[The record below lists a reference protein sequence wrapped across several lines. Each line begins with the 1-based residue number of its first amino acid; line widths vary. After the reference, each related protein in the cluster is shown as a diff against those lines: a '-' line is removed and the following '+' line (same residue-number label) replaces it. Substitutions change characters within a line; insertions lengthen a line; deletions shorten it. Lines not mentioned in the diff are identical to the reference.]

1 MASSKPP
8 LALQASLSL
17 ASGDGLLA
25 GEKRMALLEAIAG
38 TGSITQAAKAIGLS
52 YKAAWD
58 AVEAM
63 NNLADEPLVA
73 RMAGGSG
80 GGGTALTARGAA
92 LVASY
97 RVAAEQHA
105 RFVDALNQSLGQARS
120 DLSLLQRLTMKTSAR
135 NQLWGR
141 VVAITRGAV
150 NDEITLQLRGG
161 DRIVAI
167 ITQASTEAMGLAVG
181 TEAAALIK
189 ASWVMLAVI
198 DESQPRLRISARN
211 QLRGRVVALQAGAVN
226 TDVTVELAGGN
237 TLSAV
242 ITQSSAEALALTPGD
257 DVVAL
262 IKASSVI
269 LSVAS

>member
-1 MASSKPP
+1 
-8 LALQASLSL
+8 
-17 ASGDGLLA
+17 
-25 GEKRMALLEAIAG
+25 
-38 TGSITQAAKAIGLS
+38 
-52 YKAAWD
+52 
-58 AVEAM
+58 
-63 NNLADEPLVA
+63 
-73 RMAGGSG
+73 
-80 GGGTALTARGAA
+80 
-92 LVASY
+92 
-97 RVAAEQHA
+97 
-105 RFVDALNQSLGQARS
+105 
-120 DLSLLQRLTMKTSAR
+120 MKTSAR

-181 TEAAALIK
+181 TDAAALIK
-189 ASWVMLAVI
+189 ASWVMLAVV
-198 DESQPRLRISARN
+198 DASQPHLRISARN

-226 TDVTVELAGGN
+226 TDVTIELAGGN

-262 IKASSVI
+262 FKASSVI